1 MNTDIEKFEKH
12 SNFVRLAEART
23 LRAIKQIQLI
33 RNLANRSKYE
43 YSEEEYTAI
52 IDALSIEVHELKN
65 TFDKKNNKQKAFTLF
80 TNSQAVNS

>member
-1 MNTDIEKFEKH
+1 MNSDIEKFDKH

-23 LRAIKQIQLI
+23 SRAVKQIQLI

-43 YSEEEYTAI
+43 YSEAEYTAI

-80 TNSQAVNS
+80 TNAQAVNS

>member
-1 MNTDIEKFEKH
+1 MNSDIEKSDKH

-23 LRAIKQIQLI
+23 SRAVKQIQLI

-43 YSEEEYTAI
+43 YSEAEYTAI

-80 TNSQAVNS
+80 TNAQAVNS

>member
-43 YSEEEYTAI
+43 YSEKEYTAI

>member
-1 MNTDIEKFEKH
+1 MNTEIEKFEKH
-12 SNFVRLAEART
+12 SNFIRLAEART
-23 LRAIKQIQLI
+23 SRAVKQIQLI

-43 YSEEEYTAI
+43 YSEAEYTAI

>member
-1 MNTDIEKFEKH
+1 MNTDNSAIEKH
-12 SNFVRLAEART
+12 SNFKRLAEART

-33 RNLANRSKYE
+33 CNLANRSQYE
-43 YSEEEYTAI
+43 YSEAEYTAI

>member
-43 YSEEEYTAI
+43 YTEAEYTAI

>member
-65 TFDKKNNKQKAFTLF
+65 TFDKMNNKQKAFTLF

>member
-43 YSEEEYTAI
+43 YTEAEYTAI

-65 TFDKKNNKQKAFTLF
+65 TFDKKNNKQKAFTLL

>member
-43 YSEEEYTAI
+43 YTEAEYTAI

-65 TFDKKNNKQKAFTLF
+65 TFDKKNNKQKPFTLF

>member
-1 MNTDIEKFEKH
+1 MNTDIEEFEKH

>member
-1 MNTDIEKFEKH
+1 MTTNNSAIEKH
-12 SNFVRLAEART
+12 SNFIRLAEART

>member
-12 SNFVRLAEART
+12 SNFIRLAEART
-23 LRAIKQIQLI
+23 SRAVKQIQLI

-43 YSEEEYTAI
+43 YSEAEYTAI

>member
-12 SNFVRLAEART
+12 SNFIRLAEART
-23 LRAIKQIQLI
+23 SRAVKQIQLI

-43 YSEEEYTAI
+43 YSEAEYTAI
-52 IDALSIEVHELKN
+52 IDALSIEIHELKN

-80 TNSQAVNS
+80 TSSQAVNS